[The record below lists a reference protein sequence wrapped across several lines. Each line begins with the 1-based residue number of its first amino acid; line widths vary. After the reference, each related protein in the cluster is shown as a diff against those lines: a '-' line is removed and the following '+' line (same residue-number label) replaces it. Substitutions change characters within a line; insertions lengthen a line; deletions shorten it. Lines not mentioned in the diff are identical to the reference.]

1 MAEELRDT
9 SMMSKLV
16 GGDLVA
22 IDAKYHNSS
31 LSAYKNRY
39 RSLMRSKASL
49 HGSKEVENP
58 LLARAFAELVSYIE
72 SNVESGSYIFKL
84 SVLHSLYED
93 RLSSLGIEKS
103 INKTRLKKQLMEH
116 FSLNV
121 RNSQMARTVFL
132 SLMKAY
138 KKSSKT
144 P

>member
-1 MAEELRDT
+1 MAEELQDT
-9 SMMSKLV
+9 LMMSKLA
-16 GGDLVA
+16 GGNLVA

-49 HGSKEVENP
+49 HGSKVEKP

-93 RLSSLGIEKS
+93 RLSSLGIEK
-103 INKTRLKKQLMEH
+103 
-116 FSLNV
+116 V
-121 RNSQMARTVFL
+121 
-132 SLMKAY
+132 
-138 KKSSKT
+138 
-144 P
+144 

>member
-9 SMMSKLV
+9 SVMSKLV

-72 SNVESGSYIFKL
+72 SNVDSGSYIFKL

-93 RLSSLGIEKS
+93 RLSS
-103 INKTRLKKQLMEH
+103 
-116 FSLNV
+116 
-121 RNSQMARTVFL
+121 
-132 SLMKAY
+132 
-138 KKSSKT
+138 
-144 P
+144 